1 MPDPSLAALRIV
13 DAAANRATEGL
24 RTVEDYARFVLE
36 DRFLT
41 ESLKG
46 LRHDLQGV
54 LAMLSSM
61 ERFASRAVTS
71 DCGVSI
77 STPTELQRADVQAV
91 VQAAAGRVQE
101 SLRSIEE
108 YGKTL
113 SGFGSAQIESIRYRA
128 YTLLAAVQSCK
139 QRSLRLQEATLYLLM
154 PTSRVLDDF
163 KRDVDQ
169 LYAAGVD
176 VIQLRDKQCDDRTL
190 YQFAKAAAEIARRRQ
205 KLFIVNDRCDIAL
218 AVNASGVHLGQEELP
233 IEDARRLLGADR
245 LIGISTHDIDQV
257 AEAVLKG
264 ADYIGCGPTFPS
276 ETKRFEAFAGLPF
289 LQQVAASHSVP
300 AFAIGGIQSDNLN
313 QVLETGFT
321 RVAVAGAILKAVDP
335 VAAVAAMKRQL
346 TLR

>member
-1 MPDPSLAALRIV
+1 MSDPSLAVLRIV
-13 DAAANRATEGL
+13 DAAANRATEGF
-24 RTVEDYARFVLE
+24 RTVEDFARFVLE

-41 ESLKG
+41 ESLKV

-54 LAMLSSM
+54 LKQLPLA

-71 DCGVSI
+71 DCGVTI
-77 STPTELQRADVQAV
+77 STPTEMQRTDVQAV

-113 SGFGSAQIESIRYRA
+113 SGFDATQIESIRYRA
-128 YTLLAAVQSCK
+128 YTLLAAVQIWT
-139 QRSLRLQEATLYLLM
+139 QRSRQLQDATLYLLM
-154 PTSRVLDDF
+154 PTSPVLEDF
-163 KRDVDQ
+163 QRDVDQ
-169 LYAAGVD
+169 LFAAGVD

-190 YQFAKAAAEIARRRQ
+190 YRFAKAAAEIARKRQ

-233 IEDARRLLGADR
+233 IEDARRLLGSQR
-245 LIGISTHDIDQV
+245 LIGISTHNMEQV

-276 ETKRFEAFAGLPF
+276 ETKSFEAFAGLPF
-289 LQQVAASHSVP
+289 LQQVAAMHSVP
-300 AFAIGGIQSDNLN
+300 AFAIGGIQSENLN
-313 QVLETGFT
+313 QVLATGFK
-321 RVAVAGAILKAVDP
+321 RVAVAGAILKASDP
-335 VAAVAAMKRQL
+335 LASAAAMKRQL
-346 TLR
+346 NSR